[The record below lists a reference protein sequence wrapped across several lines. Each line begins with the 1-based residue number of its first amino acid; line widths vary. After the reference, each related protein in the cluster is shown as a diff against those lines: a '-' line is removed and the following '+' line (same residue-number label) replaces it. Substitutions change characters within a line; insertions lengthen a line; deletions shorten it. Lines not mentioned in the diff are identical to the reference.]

1 MALKVSF
8 SIQASRPP
16 FMVVRFLSELHLLQL
31 LDQDVRGDVLVPVE
45 LRDPIARNALVE
57 VEEKVDSKDQS
68 ASYWLGHRHSSHT
81 VKGENFS

>member
-1 MALKVSF
+1 
-8 SIQASRPP
+8 
-16 FMVVRFLSELHLLQL
+16 MVVRFQSELHPLQL

-68 ASYWLGHRHSSHT
+68 ASYWLGHMHGSHT
-81 VKGENFS
+81 VEDKNFS